1 MIGVYPNSGRGRGF
15 VLPLQM
21 CTGHPVLK
29 SAKDRKRSII
39 NNTKSIFEVQDNI
52 IPNVKTPLIEICSQN
67 TVYKYNNI
75 IKIEAYKQDVDPD
88 LIRAIMYIETS
99 HGWYDKF
106 APWLR
111 KTILPMNIHYDY
123 WKELGFSE
131 SQLEDPKINVH
142 VGTLL
147 IKRIQ
152 DRIRDPKIV
161 KIASVYNVLG
171 REKVNEYGVQVANI
185 YRKKSWEKC

>member
-1 MIGVYPNSGRGRGF
+1 
-15 VLPLQM
+15 LPLQM
-21 CTGHPVLK
+21 CTGSPVLK
-29 SAKDRKRSII
+29 LAKDRKKSII
-39 NNTKSIFEVQDNI
+39 NNTKSIFDVKYNF

-67 TVYKYNNI
+67 TVFQYDNI
-75 IKIEAYKQDVDPD
+75 IKIEAYKQDVDAD

-111 KTILPMNIHYDY
+111 KTILPMNIHFDY
-123 WKELGFSE
+123 WKDLGFNE
-131 SQLEDPKINVH
+131 SQLENPKINIH

-152 DRIRDPKIV
+152 DRIRDPRIAN
-161 KIASVYNVLG
+161 IASVYNVLG
-171 REKVNEYGVQVANI
+171 REQINEYGIQVENI
-185 YRKKSWEKC
+185 YKKKSWRKC

>member
-1 MIGVYPNSGRGRGF
+1 
-15 VLPLQM
+15 
-21 CTGHPVLK
+21 
-29 SAKDRKRSII
+29 
-39 NNTKSIFEVQDNI
+39 
-52 IPNVKTPLIEICSQN
+52 
-67 TVYKYNNI
+67 
-75 IKIEAYKQDVDPD
+75 
-88 LIRAIMYIETS
+88 
-99 HGWYDKF
+99 
-106 APWLR
+106 
-111 KTILPMNIHYDY
+111 MNIHYDY

-131 SQLEDPKINVH
+131 SQLEDPKINIH